1 MMQDKTKNEMFYF
14 DIISMKKYK
23 DVTLYIE
30 K

>member
-23 DVTLYIE
+23 GVTLYIE